1 MKLRRFAALSMAMAM
16 AATTAAGCSS
26 GQKTTETTAAETSS
40 EAASSE
46 AASSEAESKDE
57 QAGASLEGVKIT
69 MMNHD
74 FFLVRETVEEIIQKI
89 AEYNAKV
96 QDIHREI
103 TVTDRR

>member
-1 MKLRRFAALSMAMAM
+1 MIVLTKRSKEQIVVNHLQIE
-16 AATTAAGCSS
+16 CI
-26 GQKTTETTAAETSS
+26 
-40 EAASSE
+40 
-46 AASSEAESKDE
+46 ESIPE
-57 QAGASLEGVKIT
+57 VKIT